1 MLCCIN
7 KICKIPGIEVGS
19 SQNSSHYMQNS
30 FLLWYFREWISDCKL
45 VLDETLLGSFL
56 LDQKFV
62 KQRLTCSEMM
72 DVKLHTLADQ

>member
-1 MLCCIN
+1 
-7 KICKIPGIEVGS
+7 
-19 SQNSSHYMQNS
+19 MQNS